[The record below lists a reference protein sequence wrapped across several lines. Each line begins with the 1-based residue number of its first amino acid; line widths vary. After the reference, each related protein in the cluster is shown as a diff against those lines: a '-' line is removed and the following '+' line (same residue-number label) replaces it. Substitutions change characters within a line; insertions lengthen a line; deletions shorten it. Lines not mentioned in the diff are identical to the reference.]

1 MKKVFTTLSLILAVL
16 TLVCMI
22 SACADGNSAAMDVPA
37 ASEAAQTPATPEVP
51 VDPLVGAWKMPPS
64 PFGDD
69 FTCYVVLNADGSF
82 MNVTNLYESGSS
94 GPYTQTVST
103 NETFFWKRTGPTSLE
118 LHYSYL
124 DENGEFVTELTYN
137 EGTDT
142 LYYWGQVYAERDTTF
157 VLDQ

>member
-1 MKKVFTTLSLILAVL
+1 
-16 TLVCMI
+16 
-22 SACADGNSAAMDVPA
+22 
-37 ASEAAQTPATPEVP
+37 
-51 VDPLVGAWKMPPS
+51 MPPS

-82 MNVTNLYESGSS
+82 MNVTNLYESGNS